1 MATTGLGTAKAV
13 AAGNAATAG
22 FVGEIENEAV
32 REALTAKGATAGK
45 AALAAKGGAA
55 GKAVAAGKG
64 AGAAAKAGGVAKA
77 ATGGTMWTGKGL
89 GLGLGLGGWG
99 LVALGVVGALAVYG
113 YVRSRQNGFDQT
125 ETDLE
130 IQEALG

>member
-1 MATTGLGTAKAV
+1 MATTGLGTAKAA
-13 AAGNAATAG
+13 AAGNTAMAG
-22 FVGEIENEAV
+22 LVGEVENEAV
-32 REALTAKGATAGK
+32 HEVLTTKGAATGK
-45 AALAAKGGAA
+45 AALAAKGGVA

-64 AGAAAKAGGVAKA
+64 AGTAAKAGGLAKA
-77 ATGGTMWTGKGL
+77 ATGGTMWTGKGI

-130 IQEALG
+130 IQQALG